1 MRPVVAL
8 LLFAACRTPVPAP
21 APVPAPEPEFVIEPG
36 FEPRPEPQPVA
47 GSLEGLPCPD
57 ELVLPDEVDPVPTTL
72 IAHTCANEGR
82 LEPARLLIERAYPLA
97 SADPTT
103 NYVMARI
110 LLASRQEDGN
120 ACERE
125 AYMDGI
131 LNMLVIAS
139 ADPALRAALTSQD
152 LFAEARSALRYRIAT
167 GAELASITEQ
177 QMLGLRFY
185 SRGNGAYGSQHK
197 LFLGPNGVA
206 MYSDL
211 TFDDEGMVTWQERTG
226 TYAITDGKLVLDGT
240 KTYTMG
246 ADGVLTDG
254 EDMFKDW
261 LDVPSEC
268 EA

>member
-8 LLFAACRTPVPAP
+8 FLFAACRTPSAP
-21 APVPAPEPEFVIEPG
+21 PVPEPAQEPVVEPALTPTPEPDSGV
-36 FEPRPEPQPVA
+36 
-47 GSLEGLPCPD
+47 LDGLPCP
-57 ELVLPDEVDPVPTTL
+57 EEVVLPDDADPVALTL

-82 LEPARLLIERAYPLA
+82 LEPARQLIDRAFPMA
-97 SADPTT
+97 HTDPTT

-110 LLASRQEDGN
+110 LLASRQHDGN
-120 ACERE
+120 ACTRE
-125 AYMDGI
+125 AYMDSI
-131 LNMLVIAS
+131 LNQLVIAA
-139 ADPALRAALTSQD
+139 ADPALRRALTVQD
-152 LFAEARSALRYRIAT
+152 LFAEARPALRYRIAT
-167 GAELASITEQ
+167 GVDLASITEQ
-177 QMLGLRFY
+177 QVQGLRFY

-197 LFLGPNGVA
+197 LFLGPDGLA

-211 TFDDEGMVTWQERTG
+211 TFDDEGVVAWQERAG
-226 TYAITDGKLVLDGT
+226 SYAITDGELVLDNG

>member
-8 LLFAACRTPVPAP
+8 LLFAACRTPSPAP

-47 GSLEGLPCPD
+47 GVLEGLPCPE
-57 ELVLPDEVDPVPTTL
+57 ELVLPDEADPVALTL
-72 IAHTCANEGR
+72 MAHTCANEGR
-82 LEPARLLIERAYPLA
+82 LDPARKLIDRAYPLA
-97 SADPTT
+97 HTDPTT

-110 LLASRQEDGN
+110 LLASRQHDGN
-120 ACERE
+120 ACERD

-131 LNMLVIAS
+131 LNQLVLAS
-139 ADPALRAALTSQD
+139 VDPALRSAITVQD
-152 LFAEARSALRYRIAT
+152 LFAEARPALRYRIAT
-167 GAELASITEQ
+167 GVDVGSITEQ
-177 QMLGLRFY
+177 QAQGLRFY

-197 LFLGPNGVA
+197 LFLGPDGVA

-211 TFDDEGMVTWQERTG
+211 TFDDAGEVSWQEHAG
-226 TYAITDGKLVLDGT
+226 TYSIADGKLILDNG
-240 KTYTMG
+240 KTYTIG